1 MSLTRKQFIEKLA
14 PYAVDCMK
22 KTNISAA
29 LTIAQGCLESADGNS
44 GLTKKANNLFGIKG
58 KGDAGSIVMP
68 TKEQRSDGSEYTI
81 DASFA
86 MYSSWGAC
94 VEAKANMFLKGVSWD
109 KDKYKPVVGKRGE
122 EAAKAVQACG
132 YATDIRYADKLIAI
146 MDAHNL
152 YQYDKLES
160 DVQELT
166 KEITVYY
173 ETDKDTGQLL
183 NNTTYVKLT
192 KLGEVFGFA
201 CSFDNSTKKA
211 NINGRELQDTLLV
224 DGRAYVQVRP
234 LVKAFGGE
242 LIWDNSNKTLTV
254 KKSASEDKT
263 E

>member
-1 MSLTRKQFIEKLA
+1 M
-14 PYAVDCMK
+14 DCMK

-58 KGDAGSIVMP
+58 KGDAGSIVMS

-86 MYSSWGAC
+86 KYSSWGAC
-94 VEAKANMFLKGVSWD
+94 VDAKANMFLKGVSWD
-109 KDKYKPVVGKRGE
+109 KDKYKPVVGKRGK
-122 EAAKAVQACG
+122 EAAKAVQASG
-132 YATDIRYADKLIAI
+132 YATDIKYADKLIAI

-152 YQYDKLES
+152 YQYDEVEKEP
-160 DVQELT
+160 DTQ
-166 KEITVYY
+166 EITQEIAVYY
-173 ETDKDTGQLL
+173 ESDKDTGQLF

-192 KLGEVFGFA
+192 KLGDVFGFA

-234 LVKAFGGE
+234 LVEAFGGE

-254 KKSASEDKT
+254 KKSGSEGKT
-263 E
+263 K

>member
-1 MSLTRKQFIEKLA
+1 
-14 PYAVDCMK
+14 MK

-44 GLTKKANNLFGIKG
+44 GLTIKANNLFGIKG
-58 KGDAGSIVMP
+58 KGDAGSIVMS

-86 MYSSWGAC
+86 KYSSWGAC

-109 KDKYKPVVGKRGE
+109 KDKYKPVIGKRGK

-132 YATDIRYADKLIAI
+132 YATDIKYADKLIAI
-146 MDAHNL
+146 MDHHNL
-152 YQYDKLES
+152 YQYDEVETEPA
-160 DVQELT
+160 VQ
-166 KEITVYY
+166 EITVYY
-173 ETDKDTGQLL
+173 ESDKDTGQLVK
-183 NNTTYVKLT
+183 NTTYVKLT

-201 CSFDNSTKKA
+201 CSFDNNTKKA

-234 LVKAFGGE
+234 LVEAFGGE

-254 KKSASEDKT
+254 RKSESKDKSE
-263 E
+263 